1 MGLMPIGE
9 FARLARL
16 TVKAVRHYD
25 AEGLLV
31 PASVDPHSG
40 YRYYRPEQVRTAT
53 TIALLRG
60 LDVPLPVVRQ
70 VLAAPDDAAVAA
82 VLTEQ
87 RERLAAELARR
98 EQALRALDALRTAPD
113 RVPYA
118 VAVADRAPVRLRGV
132 TGRVRAAALDE
143 DTGALC
149 RAALRSGAGR
159 APLVAVF
166 PLDLVDEFD
175 VLVGVPAAGE
185 GTDLPGGPW
194 ATTLHVGPYPQLPLA
209 YTALL
214 EHVRELGH
222 HPVGPVT
229 ETYLTDPST
238 ADTGELVTRVAVALT
253 GGQPARKPPD

>member
-1 MGLMPIGE
+1 MPIGE

-25 AEGLLV
+25 AEGVLV

-70 VLAAPDDAAVAA
+70 VLAAPDDAAVADLLA
-82 VLTEQ
+82 GE
-87 RERLAAELARR
+87 RERMAAELARR
-98 EQALRALDALRTAPD
+98 EQALRSLDALRKAPE
-113 RVPYA
+113 RVAYD
-118 VAVADRAPVRLRGV
+118 VALADRPTVRLAGV
-132 TGRVRAAALDE
+132 TGRVRAGALDE

-149 RAALRSGAGR
+149 VAALKSGRVGR
-159 APLVAVF
+159 EPLVTVF
-166 PLDLVDEFD
+166 PLDLVEEFD
-175 VLVGVPAAGE
+175 ATVGVPAPDGE
-185 GTDLPGGPW
+185 TSLPGGPW
-194 ATTLHVGPYPQLPLA
+194 AATLHVGPYPELPLA

-214 EHVRELGH
+214 EHVRERGH
-222 HPVGPVT
+222 RPAGPVT

-238 ADTGELVTRVAVALT
+238 AAPHELMTRVAVAL
-253 GGQPARKPPD
+253 AD

>member
-60 LDVPLPVVRQ
+60 LGVPLPVVRR
-70 VLAAPDDAAVAA
+70 VLSAPDDAAVAA
-82 VLTEQ
+82 VLDEQ
-87 RERLAAELARR
+87 RERLAAELTRR
-98 EQALRALDALRTAPD
+98 EQALRALDALRRAPE

-118 VAVADRAPVRLRGV
+118 VGIAERAPVRLNGRA
-132 TGRVRAAALDE
+132 GRVRAAALDE
-143 DTGALC
+143 DTGGLC
-149 RAALRSGAGR
+149 RAVLREGAVTGR
-159 APLVAVF
+159 SPLVAVF
-166 PLDLVDEFD
+166 PLDLVEEFD
-175 VLVGVPAAGE
+175 VHVGVPTTGE
-185 GTDLPGGPW
+185 GTVLPGGPW

-214 EHVRELGH
+214 EHVREHGH

-238 ADTGELVTRVAVALT
+238 AEPDELVTRVAVALSAE
-253 GGQPARKPPD
+253 G

>member
-1 MGLMPIGE
+1 MPIGE

-31 PASVDPHSG
+31 PATVDPHSG
-40 YRYYRPEQVRTAT
+40 YRYYRAEQVRAAM

-70 VLAAPDDAAVAA
+70 VLSAPDDATVAA
-82 VLTEQ
+82 VLAEQ

-98 EQALRALDALRTAPD
+98 EQVLRTLDALREAPE

-118 VAVADRAPVRLRGV
+118 VAIAERAPLRLD
-132 TGRVRAAALDE
+132 GRTATVRARALDE

-149 RAALRSGAGR
+149 RAVLRDGTGAGR
-159 APLVAVF
+159 VPLVAVL

-175 VLVGVPAAGE
+175 VLVGVPAADG
-185 GTDLPGGPW
+185 DAVLPGGAW

-214 EHVRELGH
+214 EHVRGH
-222 HPVGPVT
+222 GHRPVGPVT

-238 ADTGELVTRVAVALT
+238 AEPQELVTRVAVALAPDGT
-253 GGQPARKPPD
+253 SGTAAR